1 MNFAGGYSKIEDHSH
16 EKIQEIVQ
24 FGHNEIR
31 KRTNSNYHLRRI
43 ISVEKQIVNGVNY
56 RIKAEF
62 VENAQVTIHEIVVHQ
77 SFKGDLKLSEHKI
90 VN

>member
-1 MNFAGGYSKIEDHSH
+1 MNFVGGYSKVDDHNR
-16 EKIQEIVQ
+16 EEIQKVVQ

-31 KRTNSNYHLRRI
+31 KHTNSNYHLRRI

-62 VENAQVTIHEIVVHQ
+62 VQNSQVTIHEIVVHQ
-77 SFKGDLKLSEHKI
+77 HFKGDLKLSKHKI
-90 VN
+90 IN